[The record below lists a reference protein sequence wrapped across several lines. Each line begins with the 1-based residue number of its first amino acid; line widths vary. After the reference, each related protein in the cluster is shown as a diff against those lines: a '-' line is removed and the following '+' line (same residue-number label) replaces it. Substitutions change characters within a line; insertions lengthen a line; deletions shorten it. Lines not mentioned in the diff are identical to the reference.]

1 MIKGALFDL
10 GSTLIRF
17 TGDWQQVF
25 DDGMHEMTSALT
37 QGDLEL
43 DVEAFQGTFVEDWQ
57 RTVKQRDEDHV
68 ERPIIELLYHV
79 LEELGHTQVSSA
91 LIEEA
96 IARMF
101 SVSESYWHPM
111 PNVHTIMEHLSAEG
125 LRLGIVSN
133 ASNTANVQR
142 LVDSAGLRPFFDPI
156 VVSAEQRVRKPDK
169 RIFTPVFQ
177 AWGFQPQQV
186 VMTGDSLAADIVGAK
201 QLGMYSIWLTA
212 YASTPENETLLE
224 TIMPDAVAEQLDE
237 VPEIIRGF
245 NSQDW

>member
-17 TGDWQQVF
+17 TGNWQQVF
-25 DDGMHEMTSALT
+25 DDGMQEMISVLT
-37 QGDLEL
+37 QGELEL
-43 DVEAFQGTFVEDWQ
+43 DVEAFKNTFVETWQ

-79 LEELGHTQVSSA
+79 LEELGHAQLSST
-91 LIEEA
+91 LIEHA
-96 IARMF
+96 IERMF
-101 SVSESYWHPM
+101 SVSESFWYPM
-111 PNVHTIMEHLSAEG
+111 SNVHTVLENLSAAG

-142 LVDSAGLRPFFDPI
+142 LVDNAELRSYFDPI
-156 VVSAEQRVRKPDK
+156 VVSAEQRVRKPNK
-169 RIFTPVFQ
+169 RIFTPVLQ
-177 AWGFQPQQV
+177 TWGLRPQQI
-186 VMTGDSLAADIVGAK
+186 VMTGDNLAADVLGAK

-212 YASTPENETLLE
+212 DANTPENEALRG
-224 TIMPDAVAEQLDE
+224 TIVPDAVAERLDD

-245 NSQDW
+245 NS